1 MQQNEDNLLDILRTI
16 FRRKKFIVTICGI
29 VAIGTV
35 IIVLFLPNYYEAT
48 TSFYPASNSLLDP
61 NRFFG
66 ESDEG
71 VEYFGAEE
79 EVNQILSAA
88 QSKLIVDET
97 IKEFD
102 LYKVY
107 KIDTTDQKAPHKV
120 RKKFLNR
127 YKVIKNEN
135 DGIELSVEDTDRQ
148 RSADMANFIR
158 YKIDLTHRNFVRQNQ
173 QIVIKTHEKSLTD
186 RKNRMNEIQDSLV
199 KWRGIYQIY
208 NISAQSEFLSCYV
221 PKIQAQ
227 LSGAKALLSGFRAI
241 NQQDSVKMYQ
251 VRVRSLESQLI
262 TLTTGGGDASSI
274 NLKSLKD
281 GMTKILSLELE
292 QEELAEEIAGQREL
306 YLRYQNIL
314 SSEVSSLL
322 AVEPAEVPII
332 KSRPGRSLIVILAV
346 IIAFILST
354 TAVLVFENY
363 RNINWKAVYRGE

>member
-16 FRRKKFIVTICGI
+16 FRRKKFITTICGI

-88 QSKLIVDET
+88 QSKQIVDET
-97 IKEFD
+97 IKKFD
-102 LYKVY
+102 LYKIY

-127 YKVIKNEN
+127 YKVLKNEN
-135 DGIELSVEDTDRQ
+135 DGIDLSVEDTDRQ

-158 YKIDLTHRNFVRQNQ
+158 YKIDLTHRSFVRQNQ
-173 QIVIKTHEKSLTD
+173 EIVIKTHEKSLKD
-186 RKNRMNEIQDSLV
+186 REHRMDEIRDSLV
-199 KWRGIYQIY
+199 RWRGKYQIY
-208 NISAQSEFLSCYV
+208 NINAQSEFLSSYV
-221 PKIQAQ
+221 PKIQAR
-227 LSGAKALLSGFRAI
+227 LAGAKARLNGFRTI
-241 NQQDSVKMYQ
+241 NQRDSVNMYKIKVQ
-251 VRVRSLESQLI
+251 GLESQLV
-262 TLTTGGGDASSI
+262 TLTTGGGDGSSI
-274 NLKSLKD
+274 NLRSLKN
-281 GMTKILSLELE
+281 GMTKILALELE
-292 QEELAEEIAGQREL
+292 QEELTEEIASQREL

-314 SSEVSSLL
+314 SSDVSSLL
-322 AVEPAEVPII
+322 AVETAEVPII
-332 KSRPGRSLIVILAV
+332 KSRPGRSLIVIVAV
-346 IIAFILST
+346 VIAFILSVMS
-354 TAVLVFENY
+354 VLVFENY
-363 RNINWKAVYRGE
+363 RHIDWKAIYRGE